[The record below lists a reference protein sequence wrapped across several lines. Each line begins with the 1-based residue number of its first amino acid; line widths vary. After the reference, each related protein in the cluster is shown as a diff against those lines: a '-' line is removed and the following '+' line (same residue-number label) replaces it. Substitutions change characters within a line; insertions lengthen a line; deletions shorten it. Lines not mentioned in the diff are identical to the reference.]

1 MPTKELHLLPPNAL
15 SRAAASRKIMFLEI
29 YLDMTKKI
37 VTDFYAIFQRLLI
50 SANTQAAKF
59 RNSNIKKTKYNIKCQ
74 YPIF

>member
-1 MPTKELHLLPPNAL
+1 
-15 SRAAASRKIMFLEI
+15 MFLEI